1 MKDRIKEI
9 RKDKNMTQEAFGAV
23 VGVTQNSIARIEN
36 GSRTP
41 SGPVLKAICREFGV
55 SQAWLE
61 EGIEPKYIQQDES
74 DWVIITRAMEG
85 TSEKKK
91 ELMRYI
97 ATMPDELLDALFD
110 HWESR
115 HKI

>member
-1 MKDRIKEI
+1 MKDRIKEV
-9 RKDKNMTQEAFGAV
+9 RKENNLTQVAFAERIGIK
-23 VGVTQNSIARIEN
+23 QNSVAQIEMGKHN
-36 GSRTP
+36 P

-55 SQAWLE
+55 SQAWIE

-74 DWVIITRAMEG
+74 DWEIITRAMEG